1 MKVFL
6 TRIYQGSSV
15 LFYTGMIHFVLIF
28 CFLILLGFDSRE
40 VNHENVWLKPL
51 RFAISIWLF
60 TWTFAWFSGFV
71 GNRKRIFNILNHIIA
86 VCMLIEITLITF
98 QASRGVASHFN
109 VQTAFDAKLFSVMGA
124 VIGFNAVIVGIW
136 FILFAFGTKDGQ
148 SYRTSIIW
156 GMVIF
161 LLGNYSGYLII
172 RYGWPTD
179 MLTSHSKMPL
189 TGWKLTM
196 KDLKISH
203 ALGLHAIQ
211 FLPLSQWFINRFS
224 LNSKLIHLEGIIYLV
239 LYFSSLL
246 LVFN

>member
-1 MKVFL
+1 MKTLL
-6 TRIYQGSSV
+6 TRIYQGSRI

-28 CFLILLGFDSRE
+28 CFLVLLGFDPRE

-60 TWTFAWFSGFV
+60 TWTFAWFSSYV
-71 GNRKRIFNILNHIIA
+71 EIRRRIFNNLNHIIA
-86 VCMLIEITLITF
+86 ACMLIEITLITF
-98 QASRGVASHFN
+98 QAGRGVASHFN
-109 VQTAFDAKLFSVMGA
+109 VQTAFDAKVFSVMGA
-124 VIGFNAVIVGIW
+124 VIGFNAAIVGIW
-136 FILFAFGTKDGQ
+136 FILFAFWGNGGK

-156 GMVIF
+156 GVVIF
-161 LLGNYSGYLII
+161 LLGNFSGYLII

-179 MLTSHSKMPL
+179 MLTSQSKMPL

-211 FLPLSQWFINRFS
+211 ILPLIQWFINRFK
-224 LNSKLIHLEGIIYLV
+224 LNSKLIHVMGIVYLV
-239 LYFSSLL
+239 LYFSTLL
-246 LVFN
+246 IVFI